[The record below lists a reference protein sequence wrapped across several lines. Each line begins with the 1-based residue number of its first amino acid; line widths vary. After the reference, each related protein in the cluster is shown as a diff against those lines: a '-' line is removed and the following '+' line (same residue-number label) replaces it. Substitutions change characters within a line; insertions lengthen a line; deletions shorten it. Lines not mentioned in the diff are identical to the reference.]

1 MALTV
6 RIPSRPE
13 QDSARGRTPSDP
25 IGQARTHPPVQ
36 NRGVTASTSPALVGI
51 AHGTS
56 SAAGQAAVAGL
67 MAAVAL
73 AEPTLHTALGYVD
86 VQQPDAPSTLAALP
100 AGVPAVV
107 VPLLLS
113 AGYHVYVDLTD
124 AVAGEAAASARSVTM
139 TEALG
144 PDDRLIELL
153 RERLDEVPL
162 NADDS
167 LVLAVAG
174 SSDARAVAACRVVA
188 ERLSLAAGRDVAL
201 GFLSAA
207 RPRLACAV
215 TIERIQ
221 RPGRRVVVSSY
232 LLAPGFFQGLVEKAG
247 ADAVTAPL
255 LLPTEPASP
264 LLVAVVTDRYR
275 NALTPTD

>member
-1 MALTV
+1 
-6 RIPSRPE
+6 
-13 QDSARGRTPSDP
+13 
-25 IGQARTHPPVQ
+25 VQ
-36 NRGVTASTSPALVGI
+36 NGGVTASTTPALVGI

-67 MAAVAL
+67 MDAVAE
-73 AEPTLHTALGYVD
+73 AEPELLTALGYVD
-86 VQQPDAPSTLAALP
+86 VQQPDAPTLLAALP
-100 AGVPAVV
+100 GDVPAIV

-113 AGYHVYVDLTD
+113 AGHHVHVDLTD
-124 AVAGEAAASARSVTM
+124 AVRNENAASARTVTL
-139 TEALG
+139 TDALG

-153 RERLDEVPL
+153 RERLDHVDLGAE
-162 NADDS
+162 DS

-174 SSDARAVAACRVVA
+174 SSDERAVSACRVVA
-188 ERLSLAAGRDVAL
+188 DRLSAATGREVNL

-215 TIERIQ
+215 TIQRIV

-247 ADAVTAPL
+247 ADVVTAPL
-255 LLPTEPASP
+255 LLPTGPASP
-264 LLVAVVTDRYR
+264 LIVAVVTDRYR
-275 NALTPTD
+275 AAVVPAP

>member
-1 MALTV
+1 M
-6 RIPSRPE
+6 
-13 QDSARGRTPSDP
+13 
-25 IGQARTHPPVQ
+25 PVQ
-36 NRGVTASTSPALVGI
+36 NRGVTASTTPALVGI

-73 AEPTLHTALGYVD
+73 AEPELLTALGYVD

-124 AVAGEAAASARSVTM
+124 AVAVETAASARSVIL

-162 NADDS
+162 NAGDS

-221 RPGRRVVVSSY
+221 QPGRRVVVSSY
-232 LLAPGFFQGLVEKAG
+232 LLAPGFFQRLVEKAG
-247 ADAVTAPL
+247 ADVVTAPL

-275 NALTPTD
+275 NALTPALTPTPTPTA